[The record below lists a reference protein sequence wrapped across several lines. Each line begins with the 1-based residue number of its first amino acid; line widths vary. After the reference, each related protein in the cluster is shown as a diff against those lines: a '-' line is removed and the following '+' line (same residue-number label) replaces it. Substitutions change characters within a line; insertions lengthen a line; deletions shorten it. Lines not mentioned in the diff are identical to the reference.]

1 MNLNPQVA
9 DGSHDFSDLEV
20 RTLAAV
26 QSIGSHAEGEDD
38 SHAEVVDGSHAEVVD
53 GSQAETSVILDRN
66 SSPSPAPNTPGS
78 RISPGTSISP
88 SLDLQSC
95 ASPLLQ
101 QALLELVRLSW
112 NSGRLLFHRCA

>member
-1 MNLNPQVA
+1 MILTSQVA
-9 DGSHDFSDLEV
+9 DG
-20 RTLAAV
+20 
-26 QSIGSHAEGEDD
+26 

-78 RISPGTSISP
+78 RISPGTSVSP

-101 QALLELVRLSW
+101 QALLELVRLLFQAAFSPLCL
-112 NSGRLLFHRCA
+112 NSGGLGTDRIS